1 VFHPGAR
8 RASRRFV
15 QLAQVT
21 VPQALLPIDGA
32 RRSGIALAQ
41 TSAGTLS
48 MLTLVR
54 NRPAAE
60 LDRLRVAA
68 AHLQAAVVHINNEAQ
83 RRISASP
90 CGDPWQ
96 VEELRLI
103 VRALCDVIDALDP
116 TRRDQALS
124 ESNSSARSALPGAVS
139 RDEDVPCVMKLQ
151 EL

>member
-1 VFHPGAR
+1 
-8 RASRRFV
+8 
-15 QLAQVT
+15 
-21 VPQALLPIDGA
+21 
-32 RRSGIALAQ
+32 
-41 TSAGTLS
+41 

-54 NRPAAE
+54 NRRAAE

-83 RRISASP
+83 RRVSASV

-116 TRRDQALS
+116 TRRDEAVS
-124 ESNSSARSALPGAVS
+124 GSNSSARSAVPGAVS
-139 RDEDVPCVMKLQ
+139 RDEDASCVMKLQ